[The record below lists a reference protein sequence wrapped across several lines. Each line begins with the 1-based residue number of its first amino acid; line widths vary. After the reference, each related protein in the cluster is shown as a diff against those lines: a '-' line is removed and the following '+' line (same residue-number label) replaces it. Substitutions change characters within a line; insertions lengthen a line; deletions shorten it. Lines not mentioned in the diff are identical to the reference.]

1 MMNNSFRYN
10 HNMLFGE
17 MFDVYIF
24 SLCVTMCKYLIHKM
38 SIQPL
43 FCAST
48 KFHKLF
54 LAVII

>member
-43 FCAST
+43 F
-48 KFHKLF
+48 
-54 LAVII
+54 